1 MNAKAFSVEPQT
13 TYGMTVVST
22 ASSGGGLA
30 DFGVFED
37 ERVYTVYIPMK
48 RSPDEADPTWTLQY
62 ALLESAAMSADQPVL
77 APVAVVREWPRVP
90 AELEKKYGQQ
100 QVIIYAVV
108 DAEGKVNSVKVMQT
122 PDRRVSDAIAQA
134 FAKWRFRPAQLDGRP
149 VSVKILVG
157 IPL

>member
-1 MNAKAFSVEPQT
+1 
-13 TYGMTVVST
+13 
-22 ASSGGGLA
+22 
-30 DFGVFED
+30 
-37 ERVYTVYIPMK
+37 
-48 RSPDEADPTWTLQY
+48 
-62 ALLESAAMSADQPVL
+62 MSADQPVL